1 VAAGSRDHA
10 ARRIDAGPCHE
21 PFVDR
26 LFQREGRAAE
36 VPDGREAPHQ
46 CTLSLGA
53 RGKKDVADVC
63 RKQRGY
69 RERCEHR
76 VPVRVDQTRHHDP
89 PAAID
94 HRRAV
99 RWGQVAGGNLLDTI
113 ALDQE
118 VKPSAQGFG
127 FPSKSRKFR
136 NTVGG
141 VGLGV
146 PLARRLAEQARMT

>member
-1 VAAGSRDHA
+1 MSAENGALIGSAAK
-10 ARRIDAGPCHE
+10 I
-21 PFVDR
+21 
-26 LFQREGRAAE
+26 
-36 VPDGREAPHQ
+36 VPM
-46 CTLSLGA
+46 
-53 RGKKDVADVC
+53 
-63 RKQRGY
+63 
-69 RERCEHR
+69 
-76 VPVRVDQTRHHDP
+76 RVDQTRHHDP

-94 HRRAV
+94 HPRALQ
-99 RWGQVAGGNLLDTI
+99 WGQLTGYDQPDTI